1 MGESFKDKV
10 LDKILDEFLSFVMG
24 KSKDELIEIIFKD
37 DARKTL
43 YRVMKDFSKTDH
55 FKYGFSKYSFLDEYK
70 EMNKFNEEMF
80 NIALNFD
87 ELKENIKKVIG
98 IYFVS
103 DINDKTNELIEIISN
118 KFFEKVSLKENLA
131 DLLIK
136 QENIY
141 METKEQLDKQIT
153 LLNEIKNQKYDEEK
167 YKQDLMKN
175 ELNMIIRPY
184 LNDIADRYIFFVVK
198 KAYPFP
204 ENATFITVLNEI
216 VEKIENYINIDFFKK
231 PIKAY
236 YLVESEIMERLS
248 RGEEPIEQI
257 IPYKN
262 FAFYELKVPII
273 KNIDY
278 LNSQYSN
285 KLTDSFLK
293 NLLKLK
299 VQIESPFLYTGL
311 EYGVFIDIENAEF
324 NIDELREFLKNIGLI
339 IIALYEEIEG

>member
-1 MGESFKDKV
+1 MNEFNNDMFK
-10 LDKILDEFLSFVMG
+10 LTLS
-24 KSKDELIEIIFKD
+24 
-37 DARKTL
+37 
-43 YRVMKDFSKTDH
+43 
-55 FKYGFSKYSFLDEYK
+55 
-70 EMNKFNEEMF
+70 
-80 NIALNFD
+80 FD

-103 DINDKTNELIEIISN
+103 DINDKTNELTEIISN
-118 KFFEKVSLKENLA
+118 KFLEKASLKANLA

-141 METKEQLDKQIT
+141 METKEQLDKQMT

-167 YKQDLMKN
+167 YKKDLMKN

-184 LNDIADRYIFFVVK
+184 LNDIADRYIFFIVK

-216 VEKIENYINIDFFKK
+216 SENIENYINKDFFKK
-231 PIKAY
+231 PVKAY
-236 YLVESEIMERLS
+236 YLVESEIIERLS
-248 RGEEPIEQI
+248 RGEQPIEQI

-273 KNIDY
+273 KNVDY

-299 VQIESPFLYTGL
+299 AQIESPFLYTGL

-339 IIALYEEIEG
+339 IIELYKEIDE